1 MPFYLLTNALGFPYS
16 ASPGEFAPGCDVA
29 RVGSE
34 LRTRQG
40 SLLPATFIVASTP
53 GGTLPDSPDV
63 TSRHAQL
70 FEVELVDPDA
80 VPLRKGQPPRKLRAT
95 RVRVAREVSVF
106 LIFGSHAGALERF
119 FATMEAMTH
128 EQWARVHSLF
138 VASETRDVALHGH
151 PGLGRI
157 PRVVKNTAHRG
168 SRVVDELGYLAEQW
182 ALDLVDAALSLDE
195 RRDLFRA
202 SDAANVAARALAL
215 GNRLISIVRTDA
227 LAPFEAV
234 IGPVWEAPKRSRGHT
249 TSPQSPAVSLAPS
262 PTLTQ
267 SVAGEVPC
275 PGI

>member
-1 MPFYLLTNALGFPYS
+1 MPWYLLTNALGFSYS
-16 ASPGEFAPGCDVA
+16 ASPGEFSPGCDVA
-29 RVGSE
+29 RVGGE
-34 LRTRQG
+34 LRSNQDG
-40 SLLPATFIVASTP
+40 LGAVSFVVASTP
-53 GGTLPDSPDV
+53 GGTLADPAGV
-63 TSRHAQL
+63 IWRNARL

-95 RVRVAREVSVF
+95 RVRVTREVSVY

-119 FATMEAMTH
+119 FAAMEAMTH
-128 EQWARVHSLF
+128 EQWARVHSLYL
-138 VASETRDVALHGH
+138 ASETRDIALHGFQ
-151 PGLGRI
+151 GVGRI

-168 SRVVDELGYLAEQW
+168 SRLVDELGYLADQW
-182 ALDLVDAALSLDE
+182 ALHLVDGALSLDE

-202 SDAANVAARALAL
+202 SEATNVAARALAL

-234 IGPVWEAPKRSRGHT
+234 IGPAWEAPKRSRGHT